1 MYIEHAA
8 VSGFVSHNPMADG
21 PISDGVISDGV
32 TIARWYAVQ
41 TRSRFE
47 KTVRGELSRWGIDHY
62 LATFQDVHQWKDR
75 KKVVEVPLFS
85 GYVFVRLEDTEAA
98 RLQVLKTN
106 GVVRILG
113 VGGRMEPVPDF
124 EIDSIRQLL
133 ASGTRCYPHPFIREG
148 SWVRMRRG
156 PLAGVE
162 GRLIRVKS
170 QTRLVLSIELL
181 SQAVATEVDASD
193 VETIRKRRP

>member
-1 MYIEHAA
+1 MYIEHQA
-8 VSGFVSHNPMADG
+8 VSGFVSDSLM
-21 PISDGVISDGV
+21 SDSL
-32 TIARWYAVQ
+32 TKARWYAVQ

-47 KTVRGELSRWGIDHY
+47 KAVRAELSAWGIDHY

-85 GYVFVRLEDTEAA
+85 GYIFVRFQDIEA

-113 VGGRMEPVPDF
+113 VSGRMEPVPDF

-133 ASGTRCYPHPFIREG
+133 ASGKRCYPHPFIREG

-170 QTRLVLSIELL
+170 QTRLVLSVELL
-181 SQAVATEVDASD
+181 SQSVATEVDASD
-193 VETIRKRRP
+193 VETIRQRP

>member
-1 MYIEHAA
+1 MYIEPQTYSELAA
-8 VSGFVSHNPMADG
+8 AGL
-21 PISDGVISDGV
+21 
-32 TIARWYAVQ
+32 TTKCWYAVQ

-47 KTVRGELSRWGIDHY
+47 KAVGAELCARGIEHF

-85 GYVFVRLEDTEAA
+85 GYIFVRLQGIESV

-113 VGGRMEPVPDF
+113 AGGQIEPVPDL
-124 EIDSIRQLL
+124 EIDSIQQLL
-133 ASGTRCYPHPFIREG
+133 GSGKQCYLHPFVREG

-162 GRLIRVKS
+162 GRLVRFKS
-170 QTRLVLSIELL
+170 QTRLVLSVELL
-181 SQAVATEVDASD
+181 SQSVATEVDAWD
-193 VETIRKRRP
+193 VEPIRERRP

>member
-1 MYIEHAA
+1 
-8 VSGFVSHNPMADG
+8 
-21 PISDGVISDGV
+21 
-32 TIARWYAVQ
+32 
-41 TRSRFE
+41 
-47 KTVRGELSRWGIDHY
+47 
-62 LATFQDVHQWKDR
+62 
-75 KKVVEVPLFS
+75 
-85 GYVFVRLEDTEAA
+85 
-98 RLQVLKTN
+98 
-106 GVVRILG
+106 
-113 VGGRMEPVPDF
+113 MEPVPDF

-133 ASGTRCYPHPFIREG
+133 ASGKRCYPHPFIREG

>member
-1 MYIEHAA
+1 MYVEHQA
-8 VSGFVSHNPMADG
+8 VSGLVSGGLMME
-21 PISDGVISDGV
+21 
-32 TIARWYAVQ
+32 RWYAVQ

-47 KTVRGELSRWGIDHY
+47 KAVRTELSTWGIDHY

-85 GYVFVRLEDTEAA
+85 GYIFVRLQDIESA

-113 VGGRMEPVPDF
+113 VGGRIEPVPDF

-133 ASGTRCYPHPFIREG
+133 VSGKQCYPHPFVREG

-170 QTRLVLSIELL
+170 QTRLVLSVELL
-181 SQAVATEVDASD
+181 SQSVAAEVDAWD
-193 VETIRKRRP
+193 VEPIRERRP

>member
-1 MYIEHAA
+1 MYQEYEATCDL
-8 VSGFVSHNPMADG
+8 VSAGLM
-21 PISDGVISDGV
+21 
-32 TIARWYAVQ
+32 TERWYAVQ

-47 KTVRGELSRWGIDHY
+47 KAVGAELSAWGIEHF

-85 GYVFVRLEDTEAA
+85 GYIFVRLQDTESA

-113 VGGRMEPVPDF
+113 AGGQIEPVPDF
-124 EIDSIRQLL
+124 EIDSLQQLL
-133 ASGTRCYPHPFIREG
+133 GSGKPCYLHPFVREG

-162 GRLIRVKS
+162 GRLIRFKS
-170 QTRLVLSIELL
+170 QTRLILSVELL
-181 SQAVATEVDASD
+181 SQAVATEVDAWD
-193 VETIRKRRP
+193 VEPVRERRP

>member
-1 MYIEHAA
+1 MYVEHQA
-8 VSGFVSHNPMADG
+8 VSELVSAGLM
-21 PISDGVISDGV
+21 
-32 TIARWYAVQ
+32 TEQWYAVQ

-47 KTVRGELSRWGIDHY
+47 KAVRTELSVWGIDHY
-62 LATFQDVHQWKDR
+62 LATFRDVHQWKDR
-75 KKVVEVPLFS
+75 KKVVDVPLFS
-85 GYVFVRLEDTEAA
+85 GYIFVRLQDIESA

-113 VGGRMEPVPDF
+113 VGGRIEPVPDF

-133 ASGTRCYPHPFIREG
+133 ESGKQCYPYPFVREG

-156 PLAGVE
+156 PLAGLE

-170 QTRLVLSIELL
+170 QTRLVLSVELL
-181 SQAVATEVDASD
+181 SQSVATEVDAWD
-193 VETIRKRRP
+193 VEPIRERRP

>member
-1 MYIEHAA
+1 VYTEPQA
-8 VSGFVSHNPMADG
+8 VSELV
-21 PISDGVISDGV
+21 SDGLIME
-32 TIARWYAVQ
+32 RWYAVQ

-47 KTVRGELSRWGIDHY
+47 KAVRAELSAWGINQY

-85 GYVFVRLEDTEAA
+85 GYIFVRLQDIESA

-113 VGGRMEPVPDF
+113 IGGQIEPIPDF

-133 ASGTRCYPHPFIREG
+133 ASGKQCYPHPFVREG
-148 SWVRMRRG
+148 SWVRMRHG

-162 GRLIRVKS
+162 GHLIRVKS
-170 QTRLVLSIELL
+170 QTRLVLSIQLL
-181 SQAVATEVDASD
+181 SQSVATEVDAWD
-193 VETIRKRRP
+193 VEPIRERRP

>member
-1 MYIEHAA
+1 MYIEHQA
-8 VSGFVSHNPMADG
+8 VSGFVSDSLM
-21 PISDGVISDGV
+21 SDSL

-47 KTVRGELSRWGIDHY
+47 KAVRAELSAWGIDHY

-85 GYVFVRLEDTEAA
+85 GYIFVRLQHIEAA
-98 RLQVLKTN
+98 CLQVLKTN

-124 EIDSIRQLL
+124 EIDSIRRLL
-133 ASGTRCYPHPFIREG
+133 ASGKRCFPHPFIQEG
-148 SWVRMRRG
+148 SWVRMWRG

-170 QTRLVLSIELL
+170 QTRLVLSVELL
-181 SQAVATEVDASD
+181 SQSVATEVDASD
-193 VETIRKRRP
+193 VEPIRKRRP

>member
-1 MYIEHAA
+1 MYIEHEA
-8 VSGFVSHNPMADG
+8 VSQLVSAG
-21 PISDGVISDGV
+21 LI
-32 TIARWYAVQ
+32 TERWYAVQ

-47 KTVRGELSRWGIDHY
+47 KAVRTELSAWGIDHY

-75 KKVVEVPLFS
+75 KKVVEVPLFA
-85 GYVFVRLEDTEAA
+85 GYIFVHLQDGESA

-113 VGGRMEPVPDF
+113 TSGRIEPIPDF

-133 ASGTRCYPHPFIREG
+133 DSGKQCYPHPFIREG

-162 GRLIRVKS
+162 GRLTKVKS
-170 QTRLVLSIELL
+170 QTRLVLSVELL
-181 SQAVATEVDASD
+181 SQSVATEVDAWD
-193 VETIRKRRP
+193 VEPIRERRP

>member
-1 MYIEHAA
+1 MYVEPQAPTEL
-8 VSGFVSHNPMADG
+8 VSVGLTAEC
-21 PISDGVISDGV
+21 
-32 TIARWYAVQ
+32 WYAVQ

-47 KTVRGELSRWGIDHY
+47 KAVGAELSAWGIEHF

-85 GYVFVRLEDTEAA
+85 GYIFVRLQDTESA

-106 GVVRILG
+106 GIVRILG
-113 VGGRMEPVPDF
+113 TGGQIEQVPDF
-124 EIDSIRQLL
+124 EIESIRQLL
-133 ASGTRCYPHPFIREG
+133 GSGKQCYPHPFVREG

-170 QTRLVLSIELL
+170 QTRLVLSVQLL
-181 SQAVATEVDASD
+181 SQSVATEVDAWD
-193 VETIRKRRP
+193 VVPIRERRP

>member
-1 MYIEHAA
+1 MYVEPQAISEL
-8 VSGFVSHNPMADG
+8 VSGGLM
-21 PISDGVISDGV
+21 
-32 TIARWYAVQ
+32 TERWYAVQ

-47 KTVRGELSRWGIDHY
+47 KAVREELSAWGIDHY
-62 LATFQDVHQWKDR
+62 LATFKDVHQWKDR

-85 GYVFVRLEDTEAA
+85 GYIFVRLQDIESA

-113 VGGRMEPVPDF
+113 VGGRIEPIPDF
-124 EIDSIRQLL
+124 EIDSIQQLL
-133 ASGTRCYPHPFIREG
+133 VSGKQCYPHPFVREG

-162 GRLIRVKS
+162 GRLIKVKS

-181 SQAVATEVDASD
+181 SQSVATEVDAWD
-193 VETIRKRRP
+193 VEPIRERRP